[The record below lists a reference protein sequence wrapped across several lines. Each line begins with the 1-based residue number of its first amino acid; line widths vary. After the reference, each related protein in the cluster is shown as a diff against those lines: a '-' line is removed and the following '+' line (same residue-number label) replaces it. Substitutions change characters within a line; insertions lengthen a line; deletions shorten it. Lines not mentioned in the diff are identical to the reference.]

1 MKIVLGLGLGLG
13 LLLAIWTGWGSFS
26 ILSTPRPSYNIL
38 QNLESKVELRAY
50 GEQTWISAPKGS
62 DNNSFRVLASYIFG
76 GNETGESI
84 SMTAPVI
91 NDETMSFILPEGMT
105 EASTPAPAGQD
116 IDFKTVPPRTLA
128 VLTFGWFSGTERVE
142 KMVERLE
149 SVLRQNEIPYIGKAI
164 LMRYNDPATP
174 PFMRRNEVAFELLAD
189 FETQE

>member
-1 MKIVLGLGLGLG
+1 M
-13 LLLAIWTGWGSFS
+13 
-26 ILSTPRPSYNIL
+26 
-38 QNLESKVELRAY
+38 
-50 GEQTWISAPKGS
+50 
-62 DNNSFRVLASYIFG
+62 LASYIFG

-105 EASTPAPAGQD
+105 EASTPAPSGQN
-116 IDFKTVPPRTLA
+116 IEFKTVPPRTLA
-128 VLTFGWFSGTERVE
+128 VLSFGWFSGTERVE

-149 SVLRQNEIPYIGKAI
+149 SVLRQNEIPYKGKAI

-189 FETQE
+189 LETQE

>member
-1 MKIVLGLGLGLG
+1 MKVLLVLG

-38 QNLESKVELRAY
+38 QHLESKVELRAY

-105 EASTPAPAGQD
+105 EASTPAPKGQQ
-116 IDFKTVPPRTLA
+116 IDFRSVPPRTLA
-128 VLTFGWFSGTERVE
+128 VLKFGWFSGSERVE
-142 KMVERLE
+142 NMVEKLE
-149 SVLRQNEIPYIGKAI
+149 DVLRQHDLPYTGKAI
-164 LMRYNDPATP
+164 LMRYNDPMTP
-174 PFMRRNEVAFELLAD
+174 PFMRRNEVAFELLGD
-189 FETQE
+189 PGTQD